1 MKIRKLVVSVAD
13 SKPFF
18 LMLSLTLIAI
28 MMVKLDL
35 TQKLVEE
42 YCSTTTHLVL
52 D

>member
-1 MKIRKLVVSVAD
+1 
-13 SKPFF
+13 
-18 LMLSLTLIAI
+18 MLSLTLIAI

-42 YCSTTTHLVL
+42 YYSTTTHLVL